1 MIISLSFSNTSNVL
15 AFTSLSLH
23 LFDLMSTNV
32 STAETTTPNIL
43 NIMSDKS
50 LVDALHA
57 FLSEYQLAFIV
68 AVSCF
73 VLVDPSQSFV

>member
-1 MIISLSFSNTSNVL
+1 
-15 AFTSLSLH
+15 
-23 LFDLMSTNV
+23 MSTNV
-32 STAETTTPNIL
+32 SIAETTTPNIL

-73 VLVDPSQSFV
+73 VLVVPPRQSFVVCCVDLI

>member
-1 MIISLSFSNTSNVL
+1 
-15 AFTSLSLH
+15 
-23 LFDLMSTNV
+23 MSTNV
-32 STAETTTPNIL
+32 STPETTTLNTL

-73 VLVDPSQSFV
+73 VLVDPPQSLCLI

>member
-1 MIISLSFSNTSNVL
+1 
-15 AFTSLSLH
+15 
-23 LFDLMSTNV
+23 MSTNV
-32 STAETTTPNIL
+32 STPETTTLNTL